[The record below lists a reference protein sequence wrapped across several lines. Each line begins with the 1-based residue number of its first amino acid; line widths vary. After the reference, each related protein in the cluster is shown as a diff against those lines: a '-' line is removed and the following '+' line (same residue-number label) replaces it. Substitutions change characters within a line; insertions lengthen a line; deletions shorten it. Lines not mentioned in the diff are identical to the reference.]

1 MEEKKPGEL
10 YTRILIPAVIVAFVL
25 YLIFSVWIGLRNP
38 YTFTAAYT
46 DTMESSALAQGWVVR
61 SEIPVASGEG
71 LVQRNREENE
81 RVAKDATIAV
91 VYQDEEYEKHQA
103 ELLETGKK
111 LTALQYAIHNESPSG
126 VALENQMR
134 GAMVALPTSA
144 SSGNYTDLAQ
154 QTETYRKLVLRRE
167 YLVSSEGAGAM
178 NQAAGELG
186 AQYRALQSSNS
197 GVTTITAAAAGVFST
212 QLDGYESLLNPDS
225 LDGISVQGLAEL
237 ANLTPLDNSGYL
249 GKIITNTTWYYAVA
263 MDGTSAQNFYA
274 GKQVQVYFDALAT
287 TLTMT
292 VASVGE
298 TVDDQALVL
307 LRSSQ
312 NAEEAAGLR
321 QESCRVVFR
330 TNEGIRVSKK
340 ALYINEEGETGVYV
354 AVGYT
359 ARFRPVRILAEDDD
373 FYLVRA
379 APKDVDDKR
388 VLKTGDDVIVSSVEL
403 YNGKVVR

>member
-1 MEEKKPGEL
+1 M
-10 YTRILIPAVIVAFVL
+10 IVAFVL

-134 GAMVALPTSA
+134 GAMVALRTSA

-167 YLVSSEGAGAM
+167 YLVSSEGAGA
-178 NQAAGELG
+178 
-186 AQYRALQSSNS
+186 
-197 GVTTITAAAAGVFST
+197 
-212 QLDGYESLLNPDS
+212 
-225 LDGISVQGLAEL
+225 
-237 ANLTPLDNSGYL
+237 
-249 GKIITNTTWYYAVA
+249 
-263 MDGTSAQNFYA
+263 
-274 GKQVQVYFDALAT
+274 
-287 TLTMT
+287 
-292 VASVGE
+292 
-298 TVDDQALVL
+298 
-307 LRSSQ
+307 
-312 NAEEAAGLR
+312 
-321 QESCRVVFR
+321 
-330 TNEGIRVSKK
+330 
-340 ALYINEEGETGVYV
+340 
-354 AVGYT
+354 
-359 ARFRPVRILAEDDD
+359 
-373 FYLVRA
+373 
-379 APKDVDDKR
+379 
-388 VLKTGDDVIVSSVEL
+388 
-403 YNGKVVR
+403 

>member
-46 DTMESSALAQGWVVR
+46 DTMESSALGQGWVAR
-61 SEIPVASGEG
+61 WETPVAAGEG
-71 LVQRNREENE
+71 LVQMNREENE
-81 RVAKDATIAV
+81 RVAKDAAIAV
-91 VYQDEEYEKHQA
+91 VYQDEQYEQHQA
-103 ELLETGKK
+103 DLVETGKK
-111 LTALQYAIHNESPSG
+111 LTALQYALYDQSPSG

-134 GAMVALPTSA
+134 GAMVALRTA
-144 SSGNYTDLAQ
+144 SSNGNYTDLAE
-154 QTETYRKLVLRRE
+154 QTENYRKLVLRRE
-167 YLVSSEGAGAM
+167 YLVSSEAAEAM
-178 NQAAGELG
+178 NQAMGELG
-186 AQYRALQSSNS
+186 AYYSSLQNNSS

-225 LDGISVQGLAEL
+225 LDGISVQGLADL
-237 ANLTPLDNSGYL
+237 GNLTPLDNSGYL
-249 GKIITNTTWYYAVA
+249 GKIITDTTWYYAAA
-263 MDGTSAQNFYA
+263 MDGTAAQNFYA
-274 GKQVQVYFDALAT
+274 GKEVQVYFDALAA

-298 TVDDQALVL
+298 TVDDQAVVL

-359 ARFRPVRILAEDDD
+359 ARFRPVRILAEDEDS
-373 FYLVRA
+373 YLVRA
-379 APKDVDDKR
+379 APKNVEDKR